1 MRITGLMAMFL
12 VGALPLP
19 VGTPAQAAT
28 PGDAERSV
36 TLPPAHA
43 HPAEVAVVAG
53 HVVVI
58 QRGASR
64 IPAPAELRVAVLDR
78 DGQELLGVTPG
89 LDVPDATALSLRAA
103 TVGPGGLLVVNVVVR
118 DASGRRGSVILAYDL
133 QRKTLLRTFRTD
145 PVACLE
151 LAATTGSIWCL
162 GVDSDKMGPEP
173 RRDFDLV
180 YRYSLTGELQR
191 HFVPR
196 VGFAGEPIAPT
207 GRTEPQLVTDGS
219 EFAAWLPAS
228 GALLRWDADGTDV
241 RRLELFARAGDEDPA
256 GDELVMLRG
265 GRIVGLV
272 AASGDGTSTSPAP
285 RRLAE
290 LGGDGRFTPIEG
302 VTLDAGPSVSLVGSD
317 DESVVLFDRRSATL
331 TWVPVAARLPHWRST
346 HGKRGS

>member
-1 MRITGLMAMFL
+1 MRITGVMAMFL

-19 VGTPAQAAT
+19 AGTPAQAAT
-28 PGDAERSV
+28 PVDAGRSV
-36 TLPPAHA
+36 TLPPAHT

-64 IPAPAELRVAVLDR
+64 IPAPTELRVAVLDR

-89 LDVPDATALSLRAA
+89 VDVPDATALSLRAA

-118 DASGRRGSVILAYDL
+118 DASGRRGSAILAYDL
-133 QRKTLLRTFRTD
+133 QRKKLLRTFRTD
-145 PVACLE
+145 PVACLQI
-151 LAATTGSIWCL
+151 AATTDSIWCL

-180 YRYSLTGELQR
+180 YRFSLTGELQR
-191 HFVPR
+191 HFAPCA
-196 VGFAGEPIAPT
+196 GFAGEPIAPT

-219 EFAAWLPAS
+219 RFAAWLPAS

-241 RRLELFARAGDEDPA
+241 RRLEVFARAGDEDPA
-256 GDELVMLRG
+256 GDELVMLPG

-272 AASGDGTSTSPAP
+272 AASGDGTAASPAP
-285 RRLAE
+285 RRLVE
-290 LGGDGRFTPIEG
+290 LGADGRFTP
-302 VTLDAGPSVSLVGSD
+302 LDGATPEAGPAISLAGAD
-317 DESVVLFDRRSATL
+317 GDAIVLFDRGSATL
-331 TWVPVAARLPHWRST
+331 TWVPVPAGRPQ
-346 HGKRGS
+346 